1 MPRRAD
7 AFEQQLAL
15 INQGLKA
22 QRTGVSIHIRRQGL
36 ALLST
41 LPSKTPGKPPQQQRV
56 PLSLKADSQGL
67 ARALRDR
74 TMRGVLGH
82 RSAGPA
88 RFGQTG

>member
-41 LPSKTPGKPPQQQRV
+41 LPSKTPGKPPQQQR
-56 PLSLKADSQGL
+56 
-67 ARALRDR
+67 
-74 TMRGVLGH
+74 H
-82 RSAGPA
+82 RI
-88 RFGQTG
+88 T

>member
-56 PLSLKADSQGL
+56 PLSIKADSQGL
-67 ARALRDR
+67 ARASDLIIPSVQDR
-74 TMRGVLGH
+74 AAKANGK
-82 RSAGPA
+82 
-88 RFGQTG
+88 